1 MDKLVELLTS
11 NGWKVLD
18 TNVLSKTF
26 EKHFTMIING
36 QQNVNTQTKEVK
48 IELLNGELDEK
59 PLYGFSILDANNVSE
74 YMAYFED
81 MQDLANELNNLYK

>member
-18 TNVLSKTF
+18 NNILSKTF

-48 IELLNGELDEK
+48 IELLEGALDENK
-59 PLYGFSILDANNVSE
+59 LYGFSILDENNVSE
-74 YMAYFED
+74 YMAYFEN
-81 MQDLANELNNLYK
+81 MQDLANELNDLYQ

>member
-1 MDKLVELLTS
+1 MDKLIELLTS

-48 IELLNGELDEK
+48 IELFNGELDEK
-59 PLYGFSILDANNVSE
+59 PLYGFSILDENNASE